1 MAPMIPPPLVAF
13 DRRGFLRAVAAVAGS
28 LAGGVALAACTTP
41 PGPPR
46 SPTSSGEPPLSGSA
60 GSAGANAPPRLLAAG
75 RDTVRLGLLVSA
87 ADGLAADGLRRGV
100 QLYLDQIGS
109 Q

>member
-28 LAGGVALAACTTP
+28 LAGGVALAACTAP

-46 SPTSSGEPPLSGSA
+46 SPTSSGEPPPS

-87 ADGLAADGLRRGV
+87 DGLAADGLRRGV
-100 QLYLDQIGS
+100 QLYLDQIRT